1 MSLLWLK
8 VYSRFVW
15 IWIWTIFNFL
25 ESHAKKSNNLSD
37 WSDKQNLLCWIKFMF
52 FSYAKRKVRTNQDF
66 PILKEVIYSLLI
78 SWLLLYKCVP
88 YIFEVFFF
96 LFLFFIF
103 YMHQMQ
109 SFNYLVV
116 SSTFTAIIKRNIP
129 ASLKILWNAFLSR
142 FSSKVLHWPRL
153 QKLYIL

>member
-52 FSYAKRKVRTNQDF
+52 FSCAKHKVRTNHT
-66 PILKEVIYSLLI
+66 I
-78 SWLLLYKCVP
+78 CVP

>member
-52 FSYAKRKVRTNQDF
+52 FFLCETQSSYKSYNMCALYFWSIFLSF
-66 PILKEVIYSLLI
+66 PFFHFLYASNAIFQLSSRLVDVHRNYKTKYPCLFKNSLK
-78 SWLLLYKCVP
+78 C
-88 YIFEVFFF
+88 IFIEVFFK
-96 LFLFFIF
+96 
-103 YMHQMQ
+103 
-109 SFNYLVV
+109 
-116 SSTFTAIIKRNIP
+116 STTLATTSKAIYSVDVKT
-129 ASLKILWNAFLSR
+129 KISIA
-142 FSSKVLHWPRL
+142 
-153 QKLYIL
+153 ICT